1 MSRRRFVA
9 GSVAIAVVLCVTG
22 AWAYYK
28 LAGAG
33 ESMLEE
39 ANKFLATFSGEQK
52 AKVAI
57 AQSPD
62 WYYLVGEEQ
71 VGPVTLKELRQLA
84 RGKRIAPATQVWNPA
99 YESWFAAGD
108 IQGMFK

>member
-1 MSRRRFVA
+1 MLSQAVCDRYIHGVLSCLPWECRAGETPTPTKYPASSELSTMSRRRFVA
-9 GSVAIAVVLCVTG
+9 ASIAIAVVLCVTG

-39 ANKFLATFSGEQK
+39 ANKFLGTFSGEQK

-57 AQSPD
+57 G
-62 WYYLVGEEQ
+62 Y
-71 VGPVTLKELRQLA
+71 
-84 RGKRIAPATQVWNPA
+84 
-99 YESWFAAGD
+99 
-108 IQGMFK
+108 